1 MVGLVLIAASVAGCT
16 LKSPKVP
23 VLTTGDTQEITWNA
37 DLTWINTTGNAMEEF
52 TGEFDSGVVP
62 TVTGSEW
69 VNATTGA
76 VVDVNNMI
84 NQRKLQ
90 SGDTSKLT
98 EEDISLMEKIIQKI
112 QNIGK

>member
-1 MVGLVLIAASVAGCT
+1 
-16 LKSPKVP
+16 
-23 VLTTGDTQEITWNA
+23 
-37 DLTWINTTGNAMEEF
+37 
-52 TGEFDSGVVP
+52 
-62 TVTGSEW
+62 
-69 VNATTGA
+69 
-76 VVDVNNMI
+76 MI